1 MEPGWQKSVTRVVPL
16 KDVLALLQVLASMK
30 AAPALIPVQSLLVFG
45 VSPCEGQLPP
55 MSAALELFYSGG
67 PSLLR

>member
-1 MEPGWQKSVTRVVPL
+1 MEPGWQKSVTRAVPL

-30 AAPALIPVQSLLVFG
+30 AVPALVPVHSFLVFG
-45 VSPCEGQLPP
+45 MLPCEGQLPHT
-55 MSAALELFYSGG
+55 SAALELLFSGG